1 MALDFN
7 LETLVRFRRANYYH
21 PGNLFHM
28 IFTKLIKVL
37 KMSIH
42 PKRFINLLITMLG
55 FITLTKAQG
64 TSRFEP
70 KLAYEKKF
78 DFKITRGRIANEN
91 IFPTIFVTEDNLIL
105 FINKDG
111 KIKLKRLYPKSHQF
125 ILSEDAK
132 YIGILPRPKDWW
144 EKERQIEVYSYTG
157 KRLCRFVPKGKYD
170 LFVIIC
176 QNAQGIIVQ
185 KVVGMNGLDWIDFY
199 SREGQ
204 LIKSYSSVPFYK
216 KDTAVEIKNL
226 RLEGICNDFPHIPE
240 FPHNWSPGVAGNFL
254 VCLAEST
261 SLNSSWLVLF
271 RYDGEILSVKKMYG
285 DAIPG
290 SPVISKDGRFAI
302 YERHTPSDLAKK
314 FGLNNWAKYTIK
326 IYDFLTSQG
335 KEVDITIKPVPK
347 ARTFAMMD
355 FTEDSKNF
363 WVINGHR
370 FYFGNVQK
378 GSIIYSWESPDTNL
392 ISFAFIS
399 SGGNYALCELKDKS
413 MFVINR
419 DGKIVFEQK
428 LESKII
434 DARIDE
440 KLRTLIILKETGLDK
455 YIW

>member
-7 LETLVRFRRANYYH
+7 LEILVRFGRANYYH
-21 PGNLFHM
+21 PGKLFHM

-55 FITLTKAQG
+55 FITLTKAQE
-64 TSRFEP
+64 TSKFEL

-78 DFKITRGRIANEN
+78 DFKITRGRIADEN
-91 IFPTIFVTEDNLIL
+91 IFPTIFVTNDNLIL

-144 EKERQIEVYSYTG
+144 KKERQIEVYSYTG
-157 KRLCRFVPKGKYD
+157 KRLCHFIPKGKYD

-176 QNAQGIIVQ
+176 QNAKGIVVQ
-185 KVVGMNGLDWIDFY
+185 KAGMDDLAWIDFY
-199 SREGQ
+199 SREGH
-204 LIKSYSSVPFYK
+204 LIKSYSSMPFYK
-216 KDTAVEIKNL
+216 KDTIIEIKNL

-240 FPHNWSPGVAGNFL
+240 FPQNWSPGVAGDFL
-254 VCLAEST
+254 LSGAW
-261 SLNSSWLVLF
+261 SSGFQDGGWIVLF
-271 RYDGEILSVKKMYG
+271 RYDGEILSIKKMYG
-285 DAIPG
+285 DEITT
-290 SPVISKDGRFAI
+290 SPVISKDGHFAI
-302 YERHTPSDLAKK
+302 YRRHTPYDLAKK
-314 FGLNNWAKYTIK
+314 LGLNNWADYKIK

-370 FYFGNVQK
+370 FYFGDVQK

-392 ISFAFIS
+392 ISFAYIS
-399 SGGNYALCELKDKS
+399 SDGNYALCEFVNGS

-419 DGKIVFEQK
+419 DGKVVFEQK

-434 DARIDE
+434 DARIEE
-440 KLRTLIILKETGLDK
+440 KSRTMIILKETGLDK